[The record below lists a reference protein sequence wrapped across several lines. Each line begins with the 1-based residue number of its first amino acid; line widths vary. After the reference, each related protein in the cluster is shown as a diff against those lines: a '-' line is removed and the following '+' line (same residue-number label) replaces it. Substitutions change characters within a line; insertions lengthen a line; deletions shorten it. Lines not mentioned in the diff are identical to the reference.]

1 MRQQLVALVE
11 RPMDATVQQYGSEI
25 LTARDLAN
33 NTIVLGS
40 PGSGKTSGV
49 LQSLQYGALTA
60 SPYMGG
66 LFNTA
71 KQDDLPNILKPIK
84 YANRLSDCIIINAL
98 GEFRLNWLEYARK
111 QTPKGSSEAI
121 TVLEMLRIFSEMVS
135 KSASVS
141 KDPFWQTHVDKFCL
155 AAITLL
161 IYAKVSLSV
170 KKMIQILHSMPKN
183 TDDIKDD
190 EFISRSKFMYYLN
203 LALDN
208 PDTEN
213 NQEFDQCVSYFLDE
227 MAGTMD
233 SRTMSNIVASI
244 HATLFPASIGLMAK
258 LLDDV
263 ESNFSMDM
271 TFDGSIIIIDVPS
284 SVYHEQANLVTSML
298 MYLWQKDVM
307 MRDLSKNNRA
317 VFSFTDEAQ
326 LTINRQTVAFS
337 SVCRSQQALCIY
349 ASQSLAAIKV
359 RLGPHSDHLLDQF
372 INNCGNIYMLSSTNP
387 DTLRLFS
394 DLVGKD
400 YEMRVGFNAGL
411 ANGHNSANASEDYR
425 YILPEKE
432 FRLLATGGPRNS
444 YVVESIFVSSGRTFN
459 EDQTYLRVAFDQKM
473 LEH

>member
-1 MRQQLVALVE
+1 MKQQLEPLVE
-11 RPMDATVQQYGSEI
+11 RPLDAVIQQYGQEHI
-25 LTARDLAN
+25 TARDLAN
-33 NTIVLGS
+33 NTIILGS

-49 LQSLQYGALTA
+49 LSSLITGAMTA
-60 SPYMGG
+60 SPVMGG

-71 KQDDLPNILKPIK
+71 KQDDLPSILKPIT
-84 YANRLSDCIIINAL
+84 YANRLSDSIIINAL

-111 QTPKGSSEAI
+111 QTPEGSNEAI
-121 TVLEMLRIFSEMVS
+121 TVLEMFRTFSEMVN
-135 KSASVS
+135 KSATVS

-183 TDDIKDD
+183 TDDISDD
-190 EFISRSKFMYYLN
+190 NFISHSQFMYYLN
-203 LALDN
+203 LAMENPESEDN
-208 PDTEN
+208 E
-213 NQEFDQCVSYFLDE
+213 EFDQCVSYFLDE
-227 MAGTMD
+227 MTQVD
-233 SRTMSNIVASI
+233 QRTSSNIVASI

-271 TFDGSIIIIDVPS
+271 TFDGKIIIIDLPS
-284 SVYHEQANLVTSML
+284 SVYHEQGNLVTSML

-307 MRDLSKNNRA
+307 KRDLSKNNRA
-317 VFSFTDEAQ
+317 VFCFTDEAQ
-326 LTINRQTVAFS
+326 LTINKQTVAFS
-337 SVCRSQQALCIY
+337 SVCRSQQAMCIY

-359 RLGPHSDHLLDQF
+359 RLGPQSDHLLDQF

-387 DTLRLFS
+387 ETLKLFS
-394 DLVGKD
+394 NLVGKD
-400 YEMRVGFNAGL
+400 YEMRMGFNTGMGAGK
-411 ANGHNSANASEDYR
+411 HSANASEDYR

-432 FRLLATGGPRNS
+432 FRLLATGGPRNN
-444 YVVESIFVSSGRTFN
+444 YVVESIFVSSGRIFN

-473 LEH
+473 LER